1 MVGKGS
7 KAAPLWTTA
16 QEDCLIASIERVQ
29 GPFWGKILLLHG
41 TNGTESNI
49 LGGRSI
55 AAISMKAKEVYQR
68 RGLLAPLF
76 LQSSYRFKRQD
87 ESNSGQHF
95 DHKAGGRNVLDSDD
109 RVLLSSSSP
118 EPELRPQDTIRTYPE
133 VESQSNSQTRPEV
146 QTYPEVEETT
156 TVNTDGPL
164 GANDM
169 LDELRASKRPR
180 KGPKTAQCTE
190 SQLVIRQR
198 DPVKMSPTTANV
210 PSKEHDNDKFE
221 KGVGAAET
229 EGDHINRLQDESTK
243 DTARKRKRSGSYSD
257 E

>member
-16 QEDCLIASIERVQ
+16 QEDCLISSIERVQ

-87 ESNSGQHF
+87 ECNSEQLIE
-95 DHKAGGRNVLDSDD
+95 HKASGRNVLDSDD

-118 EPELRPQDTIRTYPE
+118 EPELRPQDTIRTHPE
-133 VESQSNSQTRPEV
+133 VESQLNGQTRSEI
-146 QTYPEVEETT
+146 QSHPEVEETT
-156 TVNTDGPL
+156 AVNLDGPL

-169 LDELRASKRPR
+169 LDELRASKRPK

-190 SQLVIRQR
+190 VQLPFRQTG
-198 DPVKMSPTTANV
+198 PTKLSPTTAKV
-210 PSKEHDNDKFE
+210 PSKETNDDKFE
-221 KGVGAAET
+221 KEVGAAQT
-229 EGDHINRLQDESTK
+229 EGDYFNGPHDESTK
-243 DTARKRKRSGSYSD
+243 DTARKRKRSGSCWD

>member
-29 GPFWGKILLLHG
+29 GPFWSKILVLHG
-41 TNGTESNI
+41 TDGTESNI

-68 RGLLAPLF
+68 RGQLAPLF

-87 ESNSGQHF
+87 ESDAGLLLE
-95 DHKAGGRNVLDSDD
+95 HKASGRNVVDSDD
-109 RVLLSSSSP
+109 PIPLSSSSP
-118 EPELRPQDTIRTYPE
+118 EPELRPQNRIQKHPE
-133 VESQSNSQTRPEV
+133 VESPPNVQTRPDIQSHLEL
-146 QTYPEVEETT
+146 EDTT
-156 TVNTDGPL
+156 AVNSDGPL

-190 SQLVIRQR
+190 VQLVFRQK
-198 DPVKMSPTTANV
+198 DPAKMSSTTAKG
-210 PSKEHDNDKFE
+210 PSTEDDNDKFE
-221 KGVGAAET
+221 KGVGAVET
-229 EGDHINRLQDESTK
+229 EGDCINGPQDESTN
-243 DTARKRKRSGSYSD
+243 DTARKRKRSGSCSD